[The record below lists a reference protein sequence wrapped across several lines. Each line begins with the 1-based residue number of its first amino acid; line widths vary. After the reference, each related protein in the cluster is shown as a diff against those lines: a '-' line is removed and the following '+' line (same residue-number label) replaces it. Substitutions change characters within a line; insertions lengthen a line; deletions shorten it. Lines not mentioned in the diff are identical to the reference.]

1 MRRHENIWVSLILI
15 VSIIFSACQNN
26 LNTTDAVR
34 TLETRAYGDKT
45 PKIVTY
51 IDVNDTN
58 PLNAMLY
65 RMDNESFID
74 MVTIFAANI
83 RANGSEP
90 QLWLNDNVTKILI
103 PDAGS
108 TTTGHYKYVQPLRQ
122 DGAKVLLSVLG
133 DHQGVGVGN
142 LTEVNQQKLAEILA
156 WAVEEYDLDGI
167 DFDDEWANYG
177 ENPNFPSSVD
187 GSFSGLI
194 IKLRNELDERFPNEH
209 KLITVLNIG
218 NASTL
223 SSDAIADCDFGW
235 SGNFGPN
242 TYNSNPILW
251 PKEKWAAQAI
261 DLSQLCSSSMFILN
275 QISTRCAQTLNDSMG
290 AILTCGLRNHTE
302 CDPLPVLQR
311 IATAVYSNTVTR
323 LSTPANGY
331 TKDWSGNSGTVINY
345 DDID

>member
-1 MRRHENIWVSLILI
+1 MRRHENIWVSHILI

-90 QLWLNDNVTKILI
+90 QLWLNDNVTKILV

-108 TTTGHYKYVQPLRQ
+108 TTTGQYKYVQPLRQ
-122 DGAKVLLSVLG
+122 DGAKVLLTILG

-142 LTEVNQQKLAEILA
+142 LTEANQQKFAEILA

-167 DFDDEWANYG
+167 DFDDEWAKYG
-177 ENPNFPSSVD
+177 ENSNFPSTVS

-194 IKLRNELDERFPNEH
+194 LKLRAELD
-209 KLITVLNIG
+209 
-218 NASTL
+218 ASSL
-223 SSDAIADCDFGW
+223 SSDAIAACDFGW
-235 SGNFGPN
+235 SGYFGPN
-242 TYNSNPILW
+242 IYNSNPIW

-261 DLSQLCSSSMFILN
+261 DLSQLCSPNMYILN
-275 QISTRCAQTLNDSMG
+275 QISTRCTQTLNDGMG
-290 AILTCGLRNHTE
+290 AILTYGLRNHTE

-311 IATAVYSNTVTR
+311 IASTIFSNTVTR
-323 LSTPANGY
+323 SSTPANGY
-331 TKDWSGNSGTVINY
+331 TKDWSGDSGTAITY

>member
-1 MRRHENIWVSLILI
+1 M
-15 VSIIFSACQNN
+15 
-26 LNTTDAVR
+26 
-34 TLETRAYGDKT
+34 
-45 PKIVTY
+45 
-51 IDVNDTN
+51 
-58 PLNAMLY
+58 
-65 RMDNESFID
+65 
-74 MVTIFAANI
+74 
-83 RANGSEP
+83 
-90 QLWLNDNVTKILI
+90 
-103 PDAGS
+103 
-108 TTTGHYKYVQPLRQ
+108 
-122 DGAKVLLSVLG
+122 
-133 DHQGVGVGN
+133 
-142 LTEVNQQKLAEILA
+142 
-156 WAVEEYDLDGI
+156 
-167 DFDDEWANYG
+167 
-177 ENPNFPSSVD
+177 
-187 GSFSGLI
+187 
-194 IKLRNELDERFPNEH
+194 DERFPNEH

-275 QISTRCAQTLNDSMG
+275 QISARCAQTLNDSMG

>member
-1 MRRHENIWVSLILI
+1 MADSMDIIKNYFQQISL
-15 VSIIFSACQNN
+15 
-26 LNTTDAVR
+26 
-34 TLETRAYGDKT
+34 E
-45 PKIVTY
+45 
-51 IDVNDTN
+51 
-58 PLNAMLY
+58 
-65 RMDNESFID
+65 
-74 MVTIFAANI
+74 
-83 RANGSEP
+83 
-90 QLWLNDNVTKILI
+90 
-103 PDAGS
+103 
-108 TTTGHYKYVQPLRQ
+108 VQPLDTDDYRMLM
-122 DGAKVLLSVLG
+122 DHGLHSVYVYQETYNRERYPVYHLRG
-133 DHQGVGVGN
+133 RKTDYRYRLETPDRLCEAGIYKVGVGN
-142 LTEVNQQKLAEILA
+142 LTEANQQKFAEILA

-261 DLSQLCSSSMFILN
+261 DLSQLCSPNMYILN
-275 QISTRCAQTLNDSMG
+275 QISTRCTQTLNDGMG
-290 AILTCGLRNHTE
+290 AILTYGLRNHTE

-311 IATAVYSNTVTR
+311 IASTIFSNTVTR
-323 LSTPANGY
+323 SSTPANGY
-331 TKDWSGNSGTVINY
+331 TKDWSGDSGTAITY

>member
-1 MRRHENIWVSLILI
+1 MRRHGNIWVSLILI

-26 LNTTDAVR
+26 LNTTNAVR

-65 RMDNESFID
+65 RMDNEPFID
-74 MVTIFAANI
+74 IVTIFAANI

-142 LTEVNQQKLAEILA
+142 LTEVNQQKFAEILA

-187 GSFSGLI
+187 GSFNHRLLNYAMNWMSGSLM
-194 IKLRNELDERFPNEH
+194 
-209 KLITVLNIG
+209 NI
-218 NASTL
+218 N
-223 SSDAIADCDFGW
+223 
-235 SGNFGPN
+235 
-242 TYNSNPILW
+242 
-251 PKEKWAAQAI
+251 
-261 DLSQLCSSSMFILN
+261 
-275 QISTRCAQTLNDSMG
+275 
-290 AILTCGLRNHTE
+290 
-302 CDPLPVLQR
+302 
-311 IATAVYSNTVTR
+311 
-323 LSTPANGY
+323 
-331 TKDWSGNSGTVINY
+331 
-345 DDID
+345 

>member
-1 MRRHENIWVSLILI
+1 MRRHGNIWVSLVLI

-65 RMDNESFID
+65 RMDNEPFID
-74 MVTIFAANI
+74 IVTIFAANI

-142 LTEVNQQKLAEILA
+142 LTEVNQQKFAEILA

-275 QISTRCAQTLNDSMG
+275 QISARCAQTLNDSMG